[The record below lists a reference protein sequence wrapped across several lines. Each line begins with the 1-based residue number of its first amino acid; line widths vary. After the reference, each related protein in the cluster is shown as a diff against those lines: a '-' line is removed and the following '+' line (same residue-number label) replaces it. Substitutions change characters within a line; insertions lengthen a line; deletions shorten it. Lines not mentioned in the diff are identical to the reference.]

1 MIEIMWDL
9 NITVLSVELIIS
21 MIIIYTFSS
30 EMRKNN
36 VRVYR
41 PVIALGLLILV
52 QEMVSIYV
60 YYGFSLKYGLAL
72 SIPLFIINLF
82 SIAVLAILYRI
93 LSP

>member
-1 MIEIMWDL
+1 MTEIMWDL

-60 YYGFSLKYGLAL
+60 YYGFSLKYCLAL

>member
-1 MIEIMWDL
+1 
-9 NITVLSVELIIS
+9 